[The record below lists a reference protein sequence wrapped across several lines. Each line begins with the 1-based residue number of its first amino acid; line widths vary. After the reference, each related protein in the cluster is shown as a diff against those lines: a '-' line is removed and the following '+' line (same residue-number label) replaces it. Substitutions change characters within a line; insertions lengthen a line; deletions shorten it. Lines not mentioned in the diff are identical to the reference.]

1 MSLSERKDKSIN
13 SENISNIAD
22 RVFDFVEANPGIGGQ
37 SIVDEVC
44 RTFNVL
50 DNNNNFKEI
59 VFKILD
65 NLVEEHYL
73 FFDFVE
79 DAWYVIEQQNLT
91 VKGVF

>member
-1 MSLSERKDKSIN
+1 MTVSDNKNKIIK
-13 SENISNIAD
+13 SENISNITD

-50 DNNNNFKEI
+50 DNNNNFKES

-91 VKGVF
+91 SKEVF